1 MSYQI
6 TKTKPPWMEEGFNE
20 ERAKTDR
27 NYLLRWNYF
36 FVLFRAWPDWANYPD
51 EFRAVYGECKRQ
63 RERGRDVEVDHI
75 VPLRS
80 KLVCGLHVPWNL
92 QVITSAENLLKS
104 NKWWPDCPFEQTELD
119 IPWHLLRPHQMRLI

>member
-6 TKTKPPWMEEGFNE
+6 NKTEPPWMKGGFDE
-20 ERAKTDR
+20 ERAKVDR

-36 FVLFRAWPDWANYPD
+36 YYLFRAWPQW
-51 EFRAVYGECKRQ
+51 AVYPELYSRVYSECKRL
-63 RERGRDVEVDHI
+63 RNRGRDVEVDHI

-92 QVITSAENLLKS
+92 QIITAKENLKKS
-104 NKWWPDCPFEQTELD
+104 NKWWPDGPFEQTTLPVEADQTLQ
-119 IPWHLLRPHQMRLI
+119 LRLV